1 MNRKSYITAFA
12 LFAAIAFLFA
22 GCKKGAENPPA
33 SSQAESLP
41 DPVIPFKLTTF
52 DKKEWSVAGVKGKPL
67 VINFWAS
74 WCGPC
79 RLEAG
84 ELQSAYLS
92 LKDTGVEF
100 IGVAVQDTDKDAMG
114 FIKKYNLTFPSGR
127 DSTGEIM
134 RAYNIYGVPT
144 TYIIGRD
151 GNIRYVHS
159 GAITEEILKSE
170 IKKAL

>member
-1 MNRKSYITAFA
+1 MKKRYHIAALVLFTA
-12 LFAAIAFLFA
+12 AALFA
-22 GCKKGAENPPA
+22 GCKKGAEAPA
-33 SSQAESLP
+33 EKKAEAQP

-52 DKKEWSVAGVKGKPL
+52 DKREWSVEAFKGRPL

-79 RLEAG
+79 RLEAN

-100 IGVAVQDTDKDAMG
+100 IGVALQDTDQDAMG
-114 FIKKYNLTFPSGR
+114 FIRKHKLTFPSGR
-127 DSTGEIM
+127 DTTGEIM

-144 TYIIGRD
+144 TYIVGRD
-151 GNIRYVHS
+151 GFIKYVHS
-159 GAITEEILKSE
+159 GAITEEILKDA